1 TTGATSKTP
10 TEPTVAKQ
18 SKVATPETP
27 TTATTGATSKTPTE
41 PTVAKQSKVATPET
55 PTTATTGAETIE
67 QKVAAQVETSILDDQ
82 KPVDTVTNKT
92 IDIEQINKIKE
103 QLIDIFSNLPDYI
116 SQFYQEYKTQLKV
129 VGSLTLAILTLTL
142 IVSFLQTLQGIP
154 ILSVSFEF
162 IGMGYAVWFVY
173 RYLLQKS
180 NRQEL
185 LDKIQDIKA
194 EIVGKKS

>member
-1 TTGATSKTP
+1 M
-10 TEPTVAKQ
+10 
-18 SKVATPETP
+18 
-27 TTATTGATSKTPTE
+27 
-41 PTVAKQSKVATPET
+41 
-55 PTTATTGAETIE
+55 
-67 QKVAAQVETSILDDQ
+67 
-82 KPVDTVTNKT
+82 
-92 IDIEQINKIKE
+92 
-103 QLIDIFSNLPDYI
+103 IDIFSNLPDYI